1 MGREGRKGPKWRRWK
16 GGEERDKGKEVEEE
30 GVYITWPDL

>member
-1 MGREGRKGPKWRRWK
+1 VEEMER
-16 GGEERDKGKEVEEE
+16 GEERDKGKEVEGK